1 MIRRQEILVSSFE
14 IQSEVTDVSEMPCR
28 LIGDLHEGR
37 NEIAIVPNKIPP
49 NITFWCKVQRLPVG
63 SGDPMELYCSLLL
76 RCEFYCVA

>member
-1 MIRRQEILVSSFE
+1 MVSTE
-14 IQSEVTDVSEMPCR
+14 REVTDVSEMPCR
-28 LIGDLHEGR
+28 LIDDLHEGR

-76 RCEFYCVA
+76 